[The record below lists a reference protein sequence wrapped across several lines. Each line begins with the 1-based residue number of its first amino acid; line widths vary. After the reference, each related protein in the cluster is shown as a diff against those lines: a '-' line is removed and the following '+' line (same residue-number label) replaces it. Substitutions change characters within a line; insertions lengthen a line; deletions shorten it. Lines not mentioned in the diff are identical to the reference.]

1 MGFFY
6 MHETPLQRLVGRRYT
21 CVWSED
27 KSSRWTEWR
36 ETEHTRNLTWTRSL
50 MDWAK
55 RSCTV
60 DADCTAAPGC
70 DGGYCDTLRGGFC
83 VVGVP
88 DTRCLLNTLD
98 PDDFGDGGWCNGGT
112 REVFCFSALDGRFPL
127 KCDVHADCAAVASCN
142 QTDLVGCFGG
152 LCYAGS
158 MLPGWCQR
166 GTEGSYYWEEITDLG
181 VPGPNPSVE
190 AAGPVRVR
198 CNTAAADT
206 YYLDSND
213 LAAGW
218 CRDGRLDGPCFS
230 PPDSNISAADFVNF
244 GQKGE
249 LVEVSD
255 VEEGESSP
263 CGYSLWLWL
272 KVTRGRSWL
281 PQL

>member
-1 MGFFY
+1 M
-6 MHETPLQRLVGRRYT
+6 LQQ
-21 CVWSED
+21 
-27 KSSRWTEWR
+27 
-36 ETEHTRNLTWTRSL
+36 
-50 MDWAK
+50 
-55 RSCTV
+55 
-60 DADCTAAPGC
+60 DAG
-70 DGGYCDTLRGGFC
+70 
-83 VVGVP
+83 
-88 DTRCLLNTLD
+88 
-98 PDDFGDGGWCNGGT
+98 PDDFGDGGWCNGGK
-112 REVFCFSALDGRFPL
+112 REVFCFSALAAYGRFL
-127 KCDVHADCAAVASCN
+127 LTCDAHADCAAVASCN

-181 VPGPNPSVE
+181 VPGPHPSVE

-206 YYLDSND
+206 YYLND
-213 LAAGW
+213 NNKAAGW

-255 VEEGESSP
+255 VEEGEESL
-263 CGYSLWLWL
+263 CGYSFYLWN
-272 KVTRGRSWL
+272 KVTRDKNWFLQLGLFLAFFLVCAPFVVSLLALPAHGKRSLSVWRQTL
-281 PQL
+281 CLVVICICFFLFLVCSGSQITGSVSYTHLRAHET